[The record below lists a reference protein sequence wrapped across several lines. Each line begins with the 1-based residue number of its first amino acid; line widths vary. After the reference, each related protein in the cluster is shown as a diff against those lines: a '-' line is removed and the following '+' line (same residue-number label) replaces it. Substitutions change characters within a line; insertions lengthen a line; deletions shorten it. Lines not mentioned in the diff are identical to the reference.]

1 MKRTADA
8 VWQGA
13 GLDGTGTVTTMSRAL
28 DGLPYSFK
36 TRFQNESG
44 QEGTNP
50 EELIAA
56 AHAGCFNM
64 ALAFQI
70 AGAGATAEELRTRAT
85 VTMEKEESGNGWRLA
100 SSALVITARVPGMDR
115 ATFEQLAE
123 TAKAN
128 CPISKALGTVDITLT
143 IDGYDG

>member
-13 GLDGTGTVTTMSRAL
+13 GQDGAGTVTTMSGAL
-28 DGLPYSFK
+28 DALPYSFK
-36 TRFQNESG
+36 TRFQNEDG
-44 QEGTNP
+44 TQGTNP

-70 AGAGATAEELRTRAT
+70 AGAGAVAEELRTHAT
-85 VTMEKEESGNGWRLA
+85 VTMEKEDAGWRLV
-100 SSALVITARVPGMDR
+100 SSALALTARVPGMDR
-115 ATFEQLAE
+115 ATFERLAE

-128 CPISKALGTVDITLT
+128 CPISKALGALDVSLLISGF
-143 IDGYDG
+143 DG